1 MFCGMLKPMFSAETD
16 GSTNCC
22 HCCSCQSTWDSGP
35 ADISNG
41 HISEDGS
48 MCYET
53 AWCGTVIAIWI
64 HYCKIW
70 FINTLDDKACL
81 ARHLS
86 INRCQSGW
94 QNSVFVH
101 CNQYGPWVQ
110 VTLKFSYTHIH
121 RPIMNCPNLK
131 IDLSNPKMVPHYI
144 GRTSRHPFLKD
155 QFSEEPTKLSYKTLK
170 NSKVHKL
177 FHQ

>member
-1 MFCGMLKPMFSAETD
+1 MVGMMTSQRFLKIGARNSHSVNRFPIATSKLNAESSPILILDTVQLHNILCHGCTLKPVFSAETD

-22 HCCSCQSTWDSGP
+22 HCCSCQSTRDSGP

-41 HISEDGS
+41 HISVDGS

-53 AWCGTVIAIWI
+53 TWCGTVIAIWI

-81 ARHLS
+81 AHRLC
-86 INRCQSGW
+86 INRCQSSW

-101 CNQYGPWVQ
+101 C
-110 VTLKFSYTHIH
+110 K
-121 RPIMNCPNLK
+121 
-131 IDLSNPKMVPHYI
+131 
-144 GRTSRHPFLKD
+144 
-155 QFSEEPTKLSYKTLK
+155 
-170 NSKVHKL
+170 
-177 FHQ
+177 